1 MSRKR
6 ILIAEDSAQI
16 RMMLKLQLGDDERF
30 EIVGEAKNGL
40 EAIELTQELLPDVVL
55 LDLGMP
61 VMDGLEALP
70 KIRSGHPGAK
80 VVILSGFPAREVE
93 VQARSLGAD
102 LYVEKTSP
110 LATLADQLDSLAN
123 E

>member
-93 VQARSLGAD
+93 AQARSLGAK

-110 LATLADQLDSLAN
+110 LATLADQLDSLPDD
-123 E
+123 